1 MKLQIVTARTGTAWV
16 RQGIKTFWRQAF
28 ALSGLFFLFTGLI
41 SLSSLLSYVGTF
53 LGLLILPGLS
63 LGLMAAAREADM
75 GRFPMPR
82 ILFIAFLQGT
92 EKSKRMLGMGLV
104 YALLFVVVLLLSAV
118 FDGGDFARMYLLG
131 GTLEDSNV
139 LDESFQ
145 NAAIFSM
152 VMYFPLSA
160 LFWHAPALVHWH
172 GQPVA
177 KSLFFSAMACISNW
191 RAFLMFVLTWVGI
204 FSATSLLLSL
214 LGIILQDGQLSM
226 ALILPAVMLLAAMF
240 FTSSYFSFR
249 ACFVNETVLD
259 D

>member
-104 YALLFVVVLLLSAV
+104 YGLLFVAVLLLSAV

-131 GTLEDSNV
+131 VTPQDSNV

-177 KSLFFSAMACISNW
+177 KSLFFSVMACVSNW
-191 RAFLMFVLTWVGI
+191 RAFLMFVLTWAGI
-204 FSATSLLLSL
+204 FSATSLLLGVLS
-214 LGIILQDGQLSM
+214 IILEDGQLSM
-226 ALILPAVMLLAAMF
+226 ALMLPAVMLLAAMF